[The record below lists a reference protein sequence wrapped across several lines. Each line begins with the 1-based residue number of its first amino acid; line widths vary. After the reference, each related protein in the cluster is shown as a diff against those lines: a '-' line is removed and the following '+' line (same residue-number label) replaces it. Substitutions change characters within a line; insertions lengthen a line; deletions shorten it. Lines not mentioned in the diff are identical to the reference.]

1 MIDCTNQTNID
12 IKVRDELQN
21 TLNDMKAALSYR
33 QMGSGLPTYCL
44 DEIHDCKTMRK
55 VINSLDTV
63 IEYCYHIE
71 DDKENT

>member
-1 MIDCTNQTNID
+1 
-12 IKVRDELQN
+12 
-21 TLNDMKAALSYR
+21 
-33 QMGSGLPTYCL
+33 MGSGLPTYCL